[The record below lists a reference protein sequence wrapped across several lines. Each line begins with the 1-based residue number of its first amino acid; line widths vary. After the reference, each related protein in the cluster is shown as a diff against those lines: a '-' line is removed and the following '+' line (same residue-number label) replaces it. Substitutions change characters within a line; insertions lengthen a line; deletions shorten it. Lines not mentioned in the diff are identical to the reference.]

1 MLRPPHPVTACI
13 VAVLIS
19 GAALVPVLA
28 RTSPDPIR
36 LAQQMPS
43 PTPPAPPAAAPPV
56 ASPPAAAP
64 ATGDQ
69 VDSAVFGEE
78 VTLVPRPALII
89 TGTAPWDD
97 LYGTFRRAIEQLRG
111 IANAQGVVIAG
122 APQVR
127 FVSSTDDQIAYE
139 ALLPVAIMPGQAAE
153 RFQPA
158 QIGATPG
165 GRAMRFVHQGAYD
178 TIEQTYDE
186 IAGHLDE
193 RNIVAED
200 AFVEEYIRDPDTTP
214 ETDLA
219 TFIYVFPRAQ

>member
-1 MLRPPHPVTACI
+1 MPRPPH
-13 VAVLIS
+13 
-19 GAALVPVLA
+19 LVIAGLATVLA
-28 RTSPDPIR
+28 AGLALSPAGARQNPDTLR
-36 LAQQMPS
+36 LAQQVPPATPPAVQS
-43 PTPPAPPAAAPPV
+43 PATPAPAPPAA
-56 ASPPAAAP
+56 S
-64 ATGDQ
+64 GDP

-78 VTLVPRPALII
+78 VTLNPRPALVI

-111 IANAQGVVIAG
+111 IANAQGVIIAG

-139 ALLPVAIMPGQAAE
+139 ALLPVVILPGQPAE

-165 GRAMRFVHQGAYD
+165 GRALRFVHQGAYD

-193 RNIVAED
+193 RNIIAED
-200 AFVEEYIRDPDTTP
+200 AFVEEYIRDPETTS